1 MTKPKKC
8 PAGKYWCFTD
18 KKCKKIP
25 KGYHVMGG
33 GRLMKDEDH
42 EDGEN
47 KNGGSNGNGDGGGVS
62 ENTILEK
69 RDGKSAKDKGYS
81 LRDWFKGGGWKQ
93 TGGKYDGKPCARQ
106 PGQKTKPFC
115 RDADDRAAM
124 SKDERNRRAAKK
136 RREDPNP
143 DRKGKAKMVT
153 DSYDFSNWRDEFK
166 ALEFET
172 VDIIG
177 TEPLKP
183 TEGLGSKML
192 DEKCWKG
199 YEKKGMKT
207 MFGKRYPNCVKK
219 TRSEGVLDDAL
230 EADKRMGEL
239 HKKVDKDVKRMK
251 KGKKF
256 KEEFETCPVCGNDP
270 CQCLEGNLEEMATE
284 KDINKK
290 LQKKVNSKDLNPA
303 EYIKNTRLMPGS
315 GIPKKL
321 PEEKKDPCW
330 DTHKQVGMKKKNG
343 RMVPNCVPKEET
355 YSDWRS
361 EIFEGDGDHEYEMA
375 RRQLATIKNAVSR
388 LEKKMGETGE
398 GELKAWV
405 QAKLTRSADDIDTVA
420 DYVTNEETIQEGEK
434 DACYH
439 KVKSRYSVWPSAYA
453 SGALVKCRKVGA
465 KNWGNKSKTKKEEVQ
480 YLNTEDYQRIQEY
493 GNVYT
498 IIVLWRGKSHRLQL
512 FFQGTARPS
521 RDEVKNEVEKIYPG
535 GMVSYYF
542 PSATDPGKPIIVSTR
557 S

>member
-1 MTKPKKC
+1 M
-8 PAGKYWCFTD
+8 
-18 KKCKKIP
+18 
-25 KGYHVMGG
+25 
-33 GRLMKDEDH
+33 
-42 EDGEN
+42 
-47 KNGGSNGNGDGGGVS
+47 S

-136 RREDPNP
+136 RKEDPNP

-172 VDIIG
+172 VDIIE

-192 DEKCWKG
+192 GEKCWKG

-219 TRSEGVLDDAL
+219 EEL
-230 EADKRMGEL
+230 EL
-239 HKKVDKDVKRMK
+239 
-251 KGKKF
+251 
-256 KEEFETCPVCGNDP
+256 
-270 CQCLEGNLEEMATE
+270 QQEMASE

-321 PEEKKDPCW
+321 PE
-330 DTHKQVGMKKKNG
+330 GN
-343 RMVPNCVPKEET
+343 
-355 YSDWRS
+355 YSDWRT

>member
-1 MTKPKKC
+1 
-8 PAGKYWCFTD
+8 
-18 KKCKKIP
+18 
-25 KGYHVMGG
+25 MGG

-42 EDGEN
+42 EDGEDGKKKGK
-47 KNGGSNGNGDGGGVS
+47 KNGNGNGDNGNSNGNGDGGGVS

-183 TEGLGSKML
+183 TEGLGSKMFG
-192 DEKCWKG
+192 EKCWKG

-219 TRSEGVLDDAL
+219 EEL
-230 EADKRMGEL
+230 EL
-239 HKKVDKDVKRMK
+239 
-251 KGKKF
+251 
-256 KEEFETCPVCGNDP
+256 
-270 CQCLEGNLEEMATE
+270 QQEMASE

-321 PEEKKDPCW
+321 PEE
-330 DTHKQVGMKKKNG
+330 N
-343 RMVPNCVPKEET
+343 
-355 YSDWRS
+355 YSDWRT

-439 KVKSRYSVWPSAYA
+439 KVKSRYSVWP
-453 SGALVKCRKVGA
+453 LHMHL
-465 KNWGNKSKTKKEEVQ
+465 E
-480 YLNTEDYQRIQEY
+480 
-493 GNVYT
+493 
-498 IIVLWRGKSHRLQL
+498 H
-512 FFQGTARPS
+512 
-521 RDEVKNEVEKIYPG
+521 
-535 GMVSYYF
+535 
-542 PSATDPGKPIIVSTR
+542 
-557 S
+557 